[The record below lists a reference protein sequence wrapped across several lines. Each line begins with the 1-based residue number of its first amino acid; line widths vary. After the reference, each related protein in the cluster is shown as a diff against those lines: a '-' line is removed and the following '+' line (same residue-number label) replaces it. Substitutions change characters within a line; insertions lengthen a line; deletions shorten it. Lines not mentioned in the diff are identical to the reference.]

1 MDDVGIVFSA
11 EFVRRIRSR
20 AFIIGTLLGVAFV
33 FFISAVPSIFGRA
46 EQSASKR
53 MMLAGDPALT
63 KPAAALLRRD
73 DAIEITAVLG
83 ADEVPHAP
91 TRAFLSEHG
100 EAAALVVLTRGQNG
114 LTARA
119 YVRDP
124 SAFPANR
131 IARDIA
137 PLGIALAAGIPSER
151 IVAYQEPPIDVQ
163 GVGGRYTTVESAN
176 VARGVAS
183 FLVMLLYIVVLINS
197 QMLTS
202 SVAEEKTSRIAEL
215 LVAAVPPSAL
225 LAGKVLATG
234 ASGILQLAVWS
245 AAGFSLVGRNGDAHQ
260 AAAET
265 AIEILGALTPPIVFA
280 FIGFF
285 IVGFLEYSLLFASVA
300 SLITRTEE
308 LGSVTFPLAL
318 PAVAAL
324 FIAQFATD
332 VPNAPTVVVTSFV
345 PLLSP
350 FVMFVRMLMSEVPGW
365 QVALSFALNIAVLAA
380 IVPFAGKLYRIGL
393 LLYGRAPKLTQIW
406 AVLKS

>member
-1 MDDVGIVFSA
+1 TYKS
-11 EFVRRIRSR
+11 
-20 AFIIGTLLGVAFV
+20 
-33 FFISAVPSIFGRA
+33 PSI
-46 EQSASKR
+46 
-53 MMLAGDPALT
+53 
-63 KPAAALLRRD
+63 
-73 DAIEITAVLG
+73 
-83 ADEVPHAP
+83 
-91 TRAFLSEHG
+91 
-100 EAAALVVLTRGQNG
+100 
-114 LTARA
+114 
-119 YVRDP
+119 
-124 SAFPANR
+124 
-131 IARDIA
+131 
-137 PLGIALAAGIPSER
+137 
-151 IVAYQEPPIDVQ
+151 DVE

-176 VARGVAS
+176 FARGVAT

-245 AAGFSLVGRNGDAHQ
+245 AAGFALVGRGGDAHQ
-260 AAAET
+260 AASET
-265 AIEILGALTPPIVFA
+265 VLEILGALTPPIVVA

-285 IVGFLEYSLLFASVA
+285 IIGFLQYSLLFASVA

-318 PAVAAL
+318 PAIAAL
-324 FIAQFATD
+324 LIAQFGTD
-332 VPNAPTVVVTSFV
+332 VPNAPPVVITSFV

-350 FVMFVRMLMSEVPGW
+350 FVMFVRMLMSDVPAW

-380 IVPFAGKLYRIGL
+380 IVPLAGKLYRIGL

-406 AVLKS
+406 TVLKS